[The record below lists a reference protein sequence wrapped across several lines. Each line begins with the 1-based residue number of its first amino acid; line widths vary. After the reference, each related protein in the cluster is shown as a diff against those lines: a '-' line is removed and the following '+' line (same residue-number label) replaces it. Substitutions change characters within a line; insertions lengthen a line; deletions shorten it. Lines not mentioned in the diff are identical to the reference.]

1 MSKIIQLLEKYNL
14 SDIWR
19 IRNPTSNRYTY
30 RKNHF
35 SGYIQRRLDFN
46 FFSNNLQDS
55 VQKIDILPSFCSDH
69 SPIVASYVKCSFS
82 NFGNNFWKFN
92 SSLIIDELYV
102 AQMKEYIKNKLL
114 LFQNE
119 DLNNQ
124 SKWEYLKY
132 EIRKFTIN
140 FSKNKA
146 KNKRKEKAFLENK
159 INKLEQVS
167 DDNNN
172 NKIDYEICKGKLN
185 EIYDDISNGIKIRS
199 KCNCYE
205 YGEKSSKFFLNLEKH
220 RAAQNTVKKFLST
233 NDLEITNFEKISKEL
248 LYFYEN
254 LFKKKNTCTKEKLE
268 QFLNSISL
276 PTLTNDEKLIC
287 EGEITEKELFIS
299 LSKMEDNKSPGND
312 GLTKEFYVTFWSE
325 LKDTFILSLKE

>member
-1 MSKIIQLLEKYNL
+1 MRWYAIIKKEISVKNYSTYL

-35 SGYIQRRLDFN
+35 SGYIQRRLDFI

-55 VQKIDILPSFCSDH
+55 IQKIDILPSFCSDH
-69 SPIVASYVKCSFS
+69 SPIVASYVKYSFS

-92 SSLIIDELYV
+92 SSLINDELYV
-102 AQMKEYIKNKLL
+102 AQMKEYTQNKLL

-146 KNKRKEKAFLENK
+146 KNKIKEKAFLENK
-159 INKLEQVS
+159 INKLEQVL

-199 KCNCYE
+199 KCNWYE
-205 YGEKSSKFFLNLEKH
+205 YGEKSSKFFLTWKNIGL
-220 RAAQNTVKKFLST
+220 L
-233 NDLEITNFEKISKEL
+233 KIL
-248 LYFYEN
+248 
-254 LFKKKNTCTKEKLE
+254 
-268 QFLNSISL
+268 
-276 PTLTNDEKLIC
+276 
-287 EGEITEKELFIS
+287 
-299 LSKMEDNKSPGND
+299 
-312 GLTKEFYVTFWSE
+312 
-325 LKDTFILSLKE
+325 

>member
-1 MSKIIQLLEKYNL
+1 MTL
-14 SDIWR
+14 
-19 IRNPTSNRYTY
+19 
-30 RKNHF
+30 
-35 SGYIQRRLDFN
+35 
-46 FFSNNLQDS
+46 FFS
-55 VQKIDILPSFCSDH
+55 QKIDILPSFCSDH
-69 SPIVASYVKCSFS
+69 SPIVASYVKYSFS
-82 NFGNNFWKFN
+82 HFGNNFWKFN
-92 SSLIIDELYV
+92 SSLINDELYV
-102 AQMKEYIKNKLL
+102 AQMTEYIKNKLL

-140 FSKNKA
+140 FSKNKS
-146 KNKRKEKAFLENK
+146 KNKRKEKVLLENK
-159 INKLEQVS
+159 INKLEQVL
-167 DDNNN
+167 DGNNN
-172 NKIDYEICKGKLN
+172 NKIEN
-185 EIYDDISNGIKIRS
+185 EIYEIYDHISNGIKIRS
-199 KCNCYE
+199 KCNWYE

-220 RAAQNTVKKFLST
+220 RAAQNTVKNILNR
-233 NDLEITNFEKISKEL
+233 NDLEITNFEKINKEL

-299 LSKMEDNKSPGND
+299 LSKMENNKSPGND

>member
-1 MSKIIQLLEKYNL
+1 
-14 SDIWR
+14 
-19 IRNPTSNRYTY
+19 
-30 RKNHF
+30 
-35 SGYIQRRLDFN
+35 
-46 FFSNNLQDS
+46 
-55 VQKIDILPSFCSDH
+55 
-69 SPIVASYVKCSFS
+69 
-82 NFGNNFWKFN
+82 
-92 SSLIIDELYV
+92 
-102 AQMKEYIKNKLL
+102 MKEYIKNKLL

-124 SKWEYLKY
+124 GKWEYLKY
-132 EIRKFTIN
+132 ELRKFTIN

-146 KNKRKEKAFLENK
+146 KNKRKEKVFLENK
-159 INKLEQVS
+159 INKLEQGL

-185 EIYDDISNGIKIRS
+185 EIYEDISNGIKIRS
-199 KCNCYE
+199 KCNWYE
-205 YGEKSSKFFLNLEKH
+205 YGEKSSKFFLNLENH
-220 RAAQNTVKKFLST
+220 RAAQNTVKKILNR
-233 NDLEITNFEKISKEL
+233 NDLEITNFEKINKEL

-299 LSKMEDNKSPGND
+299 LSKMENNKSPGND
-312 GLTKEFYVTFWSE
+312 GLTKEFDGTFWSE

>member
-1 MSKIIQLLEKYNL
+1 
-14 SDIWR
+14 
-19 IRNPTSNRYTY
+19 
-30 RKNHF
+30 
-35 SGYIQRRLDFN
+35 
-46 FFSNNLQDS
+46 
-55 VQKIDILPSFCSDH
+55 
-69 SPIVASYVKCSFS
+69 
-82 NFGNNFWKFN
+82 
-92 SSLIIDELYV
+92 
-102 AQMKEYIKNKLL
+102 MKEYIKNKFL

-146 KNKRKEKAFLENK
+146 KSKRKEKAFLENK
-159 INKLEQVS
+159 INKLEQVL

-199 KCNCYE
+199 KCNWCE
-205 YGEKSSKFFLNLEKH
+205 YGEKSSKL
-220 RAAQNTVKKFLST
+220 
-233 NDLEITNFEKISKEL
+233 LEITNFEKINKEL

-287 EGEITEKELFIS
+287 EGEITEKELFIA
-299 LSKMEDNKSPGND
+299 LSKMENNKSPGND

-325 LKDTFILSLKE
+325 LKDTLYFL